1 MSCQPLL
8 LYSLIV
14 ERSVSHP
21 VRLTAGVPLVTPRC
35 PLPADA
41 IVAAAAAGRGEP
53 GPAGCETILGR
64 KRRESRSCLL
74 REPAQ
79 PSVSEST
86 PLPLL
91 PHPPPGDRL
100 CHPLT
105 FVCVC
110 VSGMRVKIA
119 FFFFAPLLLSSG
131 FSFKF
136 PF

>member
-91 PHPPPGDRL
+91 PHPPPGIDSVILSPL
-100 CHPLT
+100 C
-105 FVCVC
+105 VCVC
-110 VSGMRVKIA
+110 VCEGNVSEDC
-119 FFFFAPLLLSSG
+119 SSPPNPATL
-131 FSFKF
+131 FWFLF
-136 PF
+136 